1 MKMHLGEQVL
11 AEFYGCSVSAINDP
25 GLIRE
30 AMLEAAR
37 RAKATIVADV
47 FHEFNPHGISGVV
60 VIAESHIAIHSWPE
74 HGCASVDLFTC
85 SEDME
90 PGAAVEYLKSVFQAE
105 RVEIQV
111 VKRGRLDSMIAAPGA
126 AFVESV
132 V

>member
-1 MKMHLGEQVL
+1 VKMHLGEKVL
-11 AEFYGCSVSAINDP
+11 AEFYGCSVSAINDS
-25 GLIRE
+25 GLIRA

-85 SEDME
+85 SADME
-90 PGAAVEYLKSVFQAE
+90 PRAAIDYLKSVFQAE

-111 VKRGRLDSMIAAPGA
+111 VKRGRLDRANVDPVPIFA
-126 AFVESV
+126 ESRV
-132 V
+132 